1 MLLNA
6 PIEISIS
13 PILILILLLILI
25 TIIPIIITTAIITW
39 VVKKVWHSES
49 NREEQRR
56 TRQQKKLIK
65 EQKKL
70 IKLQHKQ
77 WIKEEKIRNKSRKQG
92 TYSPTGWK
100 LNEETN
106 LWEPPKNLKK

>member
-6 PIEISIS
+6 QVEISIS
-13 PILILILLLILI
+13 PILILILLIILI
-25 TIIPIIITTAIITW
+25 TIIPIITTTAIITW
-39 VVKKVWHSES
+39 VVKKVWHSGS
-49 NREEQRR
+49 NLEEKRR

-65 EQKKL
+65 EQQKL
-70 IKLQHKQ
+70 LKLQHKQ
-77 WIKEEKIRNKSRKQG
+77 WIKEQKVLNKSRKQG

-106 LWEPPKNLKK
+106 LWEPPKNIKK